1 MRQRRASPSRE
12 AADLEGPS
20 ADGALGAPEG
30 APDTCKRDADGSG
43 ADGSGISLKGDRA
56 NLALLLLLYT
66 LQGVPMGLASSITS
80 VLQERGASFADQGA
94 SVAAALR
101 APPQWTLVAPGGPC
115 GAVAACVARRRGIG
129 RPGATAQP
137 RFRCQP

>member
-1 MRQRRASPSRE
+1 MRQRRASPSRD

-30 APDTCKRDADGSG
+30 APDTCKRDADGGG
-43 ADGSGISLKGDRA
+43 AEGISLKGDRA

-101 APPQWTLVAPGGPC
+101 APPQRTLVAPGGPC
-115 GAVAACVARRRGIG
+115 GAAAARVARRRGIR

-137 RFRCQP
+137 RLRCQP